1 MNAPDGCVLPK
12 PKPGI
17 GTGENSFD
25 RKNKNGIRS
34 RFLWKSGI
42 GYARTHGNSERR
54 GVVPE
59 KYRERSRQTKGA
71 CLQHPKGCP
80 NIPYYKAGSAKAL

>member
-25 RKNKNGIRS
+25 RKNKNSIRS

-54 GVVPE
+54 SFVHE
-59 KYRERSRQTKGA
+59 KYRERSRQIK
-71 CLQHPKGCP
+71 
-80 NIPYYKAGSAKAL
+80 